1 MASRLSK
8 AARKSAN
15 GQNPTQNPT
24 LRQRK
29 KLCLPS
35 EAVYVLATVV
45 LALSVA
51 MITST
56 DFGVSMIVAPAY
68 LLSLKVGFLSFGQ
81 AEYVI
86 QALLFA
92 AFCIVM
98 RGFKVC
104 WLFSFFTGVFYGA
117 VLDLFRAVIP
127 HFNPSVTPPGSLPA
141 AVRVIYFA
149 VGMLLT
155 SFSVSLFFKTY
166 LYPQTYDFFVKGVS
180 ERFGLNRVK
189 VKTTF
194 DISCLA
200 VAAALT
206 FIFFGKI
213 RGIGIGTVIMAA
225 INGTIIGLFG
235 KLEDKILDVKPL
247 FPRFAERF
255 KL

>member
-1 MASRLSK
+1 MAAGLNK
-8 AARKSAN
+8 TAEKPAV
-15 GQNPTQNPT
+15 
-24 LRQRK
+24 RK
-29 KLCLPS
+29 KAKLRLPG
-35 EAVYVLATVV
+35 EAVYVIATVT

-68 LLSLKVGFLSFGQ
+68 LLHLKLGFLSFGQ
-81 AEYVI
+81 AEYVV
-86 QALLFA
+86 QALIFII
-92 AFCIVM
+92 FCAVM
-98 RGFKVC
+98 RGFKIR

-127 HFNPSVTPPGSLPA
+127 CFNPSVTPPGSLSMP
-141 AVRVIYFA
+141 VRVVCFA

-166 LYPQTYDFFVKGVS
+166 FYPQTYDFFVKGIS
-180 ERFGLNRVK
+180 ARFGLNRVK
-189 VKTTF
+189 VKTAF

-213 RGIGIGTVIMAA
+213 RGIGVGTVIMAA
-225 INGTIIGLFG
+225 INGTVIGLFG
-235 KLEDKILDVKPL
+235 KLEDEFLDVKPL
-247 FPRFAERF
+247 FPGLAERF
-255 KL
+255 EL